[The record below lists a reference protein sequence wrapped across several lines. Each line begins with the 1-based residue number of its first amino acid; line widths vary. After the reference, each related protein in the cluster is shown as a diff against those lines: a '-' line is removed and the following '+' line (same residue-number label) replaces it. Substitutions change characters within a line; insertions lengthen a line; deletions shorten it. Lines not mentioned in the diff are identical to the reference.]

1 MAPYSVRMREKCE
14 KRNSLQILKIKIF
27 SSDILMLL
35 RLFGELAGRIF
46 RMSIPFKRC
55 ENV

>member
-1 MAPYSVRMREKCE
+1 MREKCE